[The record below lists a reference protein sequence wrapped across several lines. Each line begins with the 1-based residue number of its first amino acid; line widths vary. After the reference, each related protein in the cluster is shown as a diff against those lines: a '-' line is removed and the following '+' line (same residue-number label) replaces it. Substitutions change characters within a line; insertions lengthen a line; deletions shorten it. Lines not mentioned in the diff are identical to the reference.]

1 MDTFGYTV
9 KREPQDAK
17 VEHERSM
24 DTFGYTVKR
33 VPQDVKVEH
42 ELQEPN
48 NNEFGKPES
57 NNNFK
62 FEKGKRSKRK
72 RKFYLLSGS
81 TPESNNNLKKNGQDF
96 KHKQQYSAV
105 QLNKIRNSIERNI
118 EKQLPGT
125 GFKNF
130 AATSILINPSHT
142 DLPNLIQSRWKD
154 FTPEEYVEREIWIR
168 FNKFPMSRP
177 LLLFEELDDDVKV
190 FIPMQLEARKIYYNN
205 IRKVVERQFKQGPKE
220 DVLCAFAIYFRKSQE
235 DVTYNFP
242 DMTRQEVYD
251 TCLLR
256 YSAMPRQK
264 QKEYEEKR
272 TIEDGGIC
280 LHRFDMLGKK
290 WSNLL
295 QPGDVKVKHLSK
307 EKIEA
312 YLKQM
317 PRTTKVEVVE
327 REGGQFINVLD
338 IKRCNES
345 KLVKLINCRWKYLTE
360 AKNFQDEVTRAF
372 RGRVI
377 PVKDINVAWK
387 NLGNNLRVK
396 NFKQTMFKVAIF
408 TEAEYAMQCRL
419 KEGVLYSFSSYY
431 CEFEDVVKTEFPD
444 MTKKE
449 VYDTCLL
456 RYVMA
461 PREIRHIYKILST
474 RDECRKLCDSRF
486 GETLRI

>member
-9 KREPQDAK
+9 KRE
-17 VEHERSM
+17 
-24 DTFGYTVKR
+24 
-33 VPQDVKVEH
+33 PQDVKVEH

-130 AATSILINPSHT
+130 AAASILINPSHT

-190 FIPMQLEARKIYYNN
+190 
-205 IRKVVERQFKQGPKE
+205 
-220 DVLCAFAIYFRKSQE
+220 
-235 DVTYNFP
+235 
-242 DMTRQEVYD
+242 YD

-290 WSNLL
+290 WLL
-295 QPGDVKVKHLSK
+295 QPGDVKVKHASK

-345 KLVKLINCRWKYLTE
+345 KLVKLINCRWKDLTE

-486 GETLRI
+486 GETLRV

>member
-9 KREPQDAK
+9 KREPQD
-17 VEHERSM
+17 
-24 DTFGYTVKR
+24 
-33 VPQDVKVEH
+33 VKVE
-42 ELQEPN
+42 LNCKQEPN

-62 FEKGKRSKRK
+62 FEKVKRSKRK
-72 RKFYLLSGS
+72 RKFYGS

-105 QLNKIRNSIERNI
+105 QVYSNPPFKLIIILPVERFTPEEYVEREIWIRFNKLPVER
-118 EKQLPGT
+118 
-125 GFKNF
+125 
-130 AATSILINPSHT
+130 
-142 DLPNLIQSRWKD
+142 

-190 FIPMQLEARKIYYNN
+190 SIHMQLEARKIYYNN
-205 IRKVVERQFKQGPKE
+205 IRKVVDYLKNWMMM
-220 DVLCAFAIYFRKSQE
+220 LSRKSQE

-280 LHRFDMLGKK
+280 LHRFDMFGKK

-312 YLKQM
+312 YLKQI

-345 KLVKLINCRWKYLTE
+345 KLVKLINCRWKDLTE

-387 NLGNNLRVK
+387 NLGNILRVK

-408 TEAEYAMQCRL
+408 TEAEYAMQCQL

-431 CEFEDVVKTEFPD
+431 CEFENVVKTEFPD

-456 RYVMA
+456 CYVMA